1 MAVGTGMGA
10 AVAPQ
15 SVPKDWPSIKTTLGN
30 ASTEQLWAA
39 VSDVV
44 LRGRLNRLYF
54 DPIHRLTREP
64 GERGQGEGFAILTI
78 QCSVLE
84 FLAALRKGWSFR
96 HGHKHQGRDNYYG
109 NSKLLYTTFL
119 REEQP
124 FAASFTTQNRS
135 DDFYTDVR
143 CGLVHEG
150 QTKNSWRIWRGQPS
164 DPLIDFEKKAVYR
177 DVMQRQIESY
187 LDRYCLELT
196 SSSELQAA
204 FIRKFD
210 YLHSNTAAPS
220 NSPTAAI

>member
-1 MAVGTGMGA
+1 MASSV
-10 AVAPQ
+10 VPQ
-15 SVPKDWPSIKTTLGN
+15 SQIPFPKDWPSIKASLGG
-30 ASTEQLWAA
+30 ASTQNAWVT
-39 VSDVV
+39 VSDLV

-54 DPIHRLTREP
+54 DPIHHLTREP

-119 REEQP
+119 REEEP
-124 FAASFTTQNRS
+124 FSGSFTTQDKA

-187 LDRYCLELT
+187 LDRYCRELT
-196 SSSELQAA
+196 SSGELQQA

-210 YLHSNTAAPS
+210 YLYSNTATPS
-220 NSPTAAI
+220 SSPTAAG